1 MEPDFTIKRYDC
13 CSFKQLPL
21 GLVCKAAV
29 DSWNEIDGMKT
40 VPGASQKHSE
50 IFHSLRRFME
60 ESSTRERWPASN
72 TLIVPISRYVLMYK
86 ISEPLGRV
94 GEELKGVGEENKRYN
109 N

>member
-1 MEPDFTIKRYDC
+1 M
-13 CSFKQLPL
+13 

-40 VPGASQKHSE
+40 VLSASQKHSE

-60 ESSTRERWPASN
+60 KSSTRGRWPASN

-94 GEELKGVGEENKRYN
+94 GEELKGVGEENKRYSN
-109 N
+109 QV